1 MFTNIRL
8 QNYRDQKFE
17 NKNIYVQYM
26 LNERKIFNFVIQV
39 LSVGWLCD
47 LYTLKD
53 RMSHETIQLRDDLK
67 IVFHL
72 WNNLRHCRANAEKYF
87 LIKDI
92 LNIISQLVFFCGTP
106 CIFVGGGDA
115 NSLIMRFLIKLRLQ
129 LLFYTGCGRERGGQG
144 ERIF

>member
-87 LIKDI
+87 LNKRH
-92 LNIISQLVFFCGTP
+92 S
-106 CIFVGGGDA
+106 
-115 NSLIMRFLIKLRLQ
+115 
-129 LLFYTGCGRERGGQG
+129 
-144 ERIF
+144 